1 MKLIGIIMLATMIAP
16 TKGVEIE
23 TVTGGVFYV
32 EAWDCQAGLLVK
44 GTKEK
49 KVMFNMEHILYAEEK
64 EKHTIITVQQGNDI
78 REFLIKMKFD
88 DAMKGI
94 ISTYHK
100 GGN

>member
-1 MKLIGIIMLATMIAP
+1 MKLIGMIMLATMIAP
-16 TKGVEIE
+16 IKGAEIE

-44 GTKEK
+44 GVKEK

-64 EKHTIITVQQGNDI
+64 GKTTIITVEDGNNT
-78 REFLIKMKFD
+78 RQFLIKMKFD

-94 ISTYHK
+94 VSTYHK

>member
-1 MKLIGIIMLATMIAP
+1 MKLIGMIMLATMIVP
-16 TKGVEIE
+16 QKVEIE
-23 TVTGGVFYV
+23 AVTGGVFYV
-32 EAWDCQAGLLVK
+32 ESWDCQAGLLVK

-64 EKHTIITVQQGNDI
+64 GKYTVITVEDGNDT
-78 REFLIKMKFD
+78 RQFLIKMKFD

-100 GGN
+100 GT

>member
-1 MKLIGIIMLATMIAP
+1 MKLIGMIMLATMIAP
-16 TKGVEIE
+16 IKGVEIE

-64 EKHTIITVQQGNDI
+64 GKYTVITVQQGNDI

>member
-1 MKLIGIIMLATMIAP
+1 MLATMIVP
-16 TKGVEIE
+16 PKVEIKA
-23 TVTGGVFYV
+23 VTGGVFYV

-64 EKHTIITVQQGNDI
+64 EKYTIITVQQGNDI

>member
-1 MKLIGIIMLATMIAP
+1 
-16 TKGVEIE
+16 
-23 TVTGGVFYV
+23 
-32 EAWDCQAGLLVK
+32 
-44 GTKEK
+44 
-49 KVMFNMEHILYAEEK
+49 MEHILYAEEK
-64 EKHTIITVQQGNDI
+64 GKHTVITVQQGNDI

>member
-1 MKLIGIIMLATMIAP
+1 MKLIGMLMLATMIVP
-16 TKGVEIE
+16 PKVEIKA
-23 TVTGGVFYV
+23 VTGGVFYV

-64 EKHTIITVQQGNDI
+64 GKYTVITVENGSETRQ
-78 REFLIKMKFD
+78 FLIKMKFD

-94 ISTYHK
+94 LSTYNK
-100 GGN
+100 GT

>member
-1 MKLIGIIMLATMIAP
+1 MIAP